1 MHTYTNLLT
10 HVTFST
16 KERRRFIT
24 DNLRPRLFAYT
35 GGIVC
40 EMGGRLLVVGGV
52 EDHVHLLLLLPP
64 SLALSDA
71 MRTLKT
77 NTSRWVHETF
87 PERASFAWQ
96 AGYAAFSVSESNRE
110 TVRAYIVNQEQHHRR
125 MTFKEELVALLDK
138 HGIDCDEA
146 HLWD

>member
-16 KERRRFIT
+16 KERKRFIT
-24 DNLRPRLFAYT
+24 DELGPRLFAYT
-35 GGIVC
+35 GGIVR
-40 EMGGRLLVVGGV
+40 EVGGRALMVGGV
-52 EDHVHLLLLLPP
+52 EDHTHLLLVLPP

-77 NTSRWVHETF
+77 NASRWVHETF

-96 AGYAAFSVSESNRE
+96 EGYAAFSVSESNRE
-110 TVRAYIVNQEQHHRR
+110 TVKAYIANQEKHHRR

-138 HGIDCDEA
+138 HGIDYDEA

>member
-10 HVTFST
+10 HVAFST
-16 KERRRFIT
+16 KERSRLIN
-24 DNLRPRLFAYT
+24 DGLRPRLLAYM
-35 GGIVC
+35 GGIVR
-40 EMGGRLLVVGGV
+40 ELGGRALAIDGS

-77 NTSRWVHETF
+77 NASRWVHETF
-87 PERASFAWQ
+87 PDCAAFAWQ
-96 AGYAAFSVSESNRE
+96 EEYAAFSVSESNRDAVK
-110 TVRAYIVNQEQHHRR
+110 TYITNQQDHHRR
-125 MTFKEELVALLDK
+125 MDFKEELIALLRK
-138 HGIDCDEA
+138 HGIDYDEA